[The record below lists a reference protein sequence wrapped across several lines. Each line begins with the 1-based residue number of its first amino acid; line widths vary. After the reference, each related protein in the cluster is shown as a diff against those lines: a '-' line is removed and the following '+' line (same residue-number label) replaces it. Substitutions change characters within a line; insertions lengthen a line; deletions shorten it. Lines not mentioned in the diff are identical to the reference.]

1 MAIVITSRR
10 PRHAPRPLPTPLRAL
25 SRPPALRTRQA
36 PAPPLRGPPL
46 ELRLRRP
53 ERNDEE
59 PDRRGDQEDRSKS
72 ARRLRESDQGG
83 DPLDRSLRA
92 GGRGQAAQKNRGT
105 ARLPVLT
112 IRPYRLRGR
121 DRP

>member
-1 MAIVITSRR
+1 MPTTFIDRFIDSQRCLKTMTYKLYGKRCEASRR

-72 ARRLRESDQGG
+72 ARRLRESDQG
-83 DPLDRSLRA
+83 
-92 GGRGQAAQKNRGT
+92 
-105 ARLPVLT
+105 
-112 IRPYRLRGR
+112 
-121 DRP
+121 